1 MTQKQRLPIE
11 LAKFFRAR
19 LQAITYRSVFIPEML
34 EFGKIYR
41 FSDDDDMNSISF
53 TIVSA
58 PTPYLD
64 YFQPYEEHR
73 AHARISF
80 HGRIS
85 ATGEELEL
93 ENYQG
98 EWGRPFYDGDSAR
111 TAREQEEIG
120 LHNQSVN
127 AILRKKGLA

>member
-11 LAKFFRAR
+11 LAKFFRDR
-19 LQAITYRSVFIPEML
+19 LQAITYGAVVIPEML
-34 EFGKIYR
+34 EFGKVYR
-41 FSDDDDMNSISF
+41 LSDEEGMNSISF

-64 YFQPYEEHR
+64 YFKPYEEHR

-85 ATGEELEL
+85 ATGEKLKL

-98 EWGRPFYDGDSAR
+98 EWGMPFYSGDAAR
-111 TAREQEEIG
+111 TAREQEEIR

-127 AILRKKGLA
+127 AVLRKKGLA

>member
-11 LAKFFRAR
+11 LAEFFRTR
-19 LQAITYRSVFIPEML
+19 LQAITYGAVVIPEML
-34 EFGKIYR
+34 EFGKVYR
-41 FSDDDDMNSISF
+41 LSDEDDMNSISF
-53 TIVSA
+53 MIVFA

-80 HGRIS
+80 HGRIL

-111 TAREQEEIG
+111 TAREKEEIG
-120 LHNQSVN
+120 LHNRSVN
-127 AILRKKGLA
+127 PVLRKKGLA